1 MEEKNELNDLLLGNQ
16 KDGGKGK
23 KFFLIATG
31 VLLMFFVAIGAMKFF
46 SGDEKKQPL
55 PIGGADQNKQGA
67 VSVAPS
73 PSPTGDKNGS
83 AAAGADAKLDE
94 IVKKLQQ
101 DAQKEAAVP
110 ALQQPAPSQPAPV
123 AIAQTP
129 APATTVMPAPS
140 PTAKPQQ
147 GSVEIKSEQPKQT
160 VISQAPQKTQEEI
173 AAEQKKEADRVAKQK
188 ELEKKRAEQ
197 KVAKQKEL
205 EKKKAEEAKTQQA
218 KAEPK
223 AQQAQS
229 GGYYIQVGYFND
241 PQTISGLAAKI
252 TSAGFTAK
260 TKDGT
265 KSDKNITK
273 VWVGPFNTKEDA
285 DKALPKVRKQ
295 IRSNAFI
302 VKG

>member
-16 KDGGKGK
+16 KESGKGK

-46 SGDEKKQPL
+46 SGDDQKQSL

-73 PSPTGDKNGS
+73 PSPTGDKNDSGT
-83 AAAGADAKLDE
+83 AGADAKLDE

-101 DAQKEAAVP
+101 DAQKEATAP
-110 ALQQPAPSQPAPV
+110 TPQQPAPSQPAPV
-123 AIAQTP
+123 AIAQ
-129 APATTVMPAPS
+129 APATTVMPTPS

-147 GSVEIKSEQPKQT
+147 GNVEIKSEQPKQT

-197 KVAKQKEL
+197 KAAKQKEL
-205 EKKKAEEAKTQQA
+205 EKKKAEEAKAQHA

-295 IRSNAFI
+295 IRSDAFI

>member
-16 KDGGKGK
+16 KESGKGK

-73 PSPTGDKNGS
+73 PSPVGDKNGS

-101 DAQKEAAVP
+101 DAQKEATAP
-110 ALQQPAPSQPAPV
+110 TPQQPAPSQPAPV
-123 AIAQTP
+123 AIAQ

-147 GSVEIKSEQPKQT
+147 GGVEIKSEQPKQT

-173 AAEQKKEADRVAKQK
+173 VAEQKKEADRVAKQK

-197 KVAKQKEL
+197 KAAKQKEL
-205 EKKKAEEAKTQQA
+205 EKKKAEEAKAQQA

-265 KSDKNITK
+265 KGDKNITK

-295 IRSNAFI
+295 IRSDAFI